1 MKILYITFRFPYPE
15 TDGLKLKLLNIARQL
30 SRKHTVDLVAL
41 NDGPLVSTDDPEH
54 LFNNVKVFP
63 FSKLRGALNSLRFLF
78 NDKPMQVNYFYFKK
92 VKDYIDSVAK
102 NYDLVLCEHVRT
114 AEYARDLPIPKFLDF
129 MDAQSL
135 HYEEAIAKSS
145 GLWHWI
151 YKIELNRLKRYE
163 RQMMETFNKTFVVSP
178 YDSQYL
184 GGRPIVIQNGVRTE
198 LLKRKFEDQEE
209 DWIVF
214 LGKMDYNPNVDAV
227 KYFVKEVLPLIPN
240 VKFCIVGISPSKE
253 VLGLQSDRVIVTGFV
268 DDPYQYME
276 KAKVV
281 VAPIRF
287 SGGIQNKVLEAM
299 ALGKPVVTTTNCARS
314 ISNELV
320 VADDPKEMAQRINE
334 LLQDDQKR
342 KTLGKRYRQIV
353 AQNFTWEKFGDKLL
367 REMGA

>member
-1 MKILYITFRFPYPE
+1 MSKILLVYFRWPYPE

-30 SRKHTVDLVAL
+30 SKNHTVDLVAL
-41 NDGPLVSTDDPEH
+41 NDGPLASTDDPEK
-54 LFNNVKVFP
+54 LFNDVKVFP

-92 VKDYIDSVAK
+92 VKDYINGVYK

-114 AEYARDLPIPKFLDF
+114 AEYVRDLPIPKFLDF

-151 YKIELNRLKRYE
+151 YRMELKRLKRYE
-163 RQMMETFNKTFVVSP
+163 QQMMETFDKTFVVSP

-184 GGRPIVIQNGVRTE
+184 GGKPIVITNGVRPE
-198 LLKRKFEDQEE
+198 LFKRKFEGKEE

-227 KYFVKEVLPLIPN
+227 KYFVNEVLPLIPN
-240 VKFCIVGISPSKE
+240 VKFYIVGVSPSKE
-253 VLGLQSDRVIVTGFV
+253 VLKLQSDRVIVTGFV

-299 ALGKPVVTTTNCARS
+299 ALG
-314 ISNELV
+314 
-320 VADDPKEMAQRINE
+320 
-334 LLQDDQKR
+334 
-342 KTLGKRYRQIV
+342 
-353 AQNFTWEKFGDKLL
+353 
-367 REMGA
+367 